1 VYDKED
7 GAKAAGLKIEQGLP
21 GVTEEVKAY
30 CNGGGIFVDAD
41 NMEDKGVTVLAR
53 FTDKVKV
60 EGGDVAAVYC
70 KVGNGAAILTGV
82 HPEYHSSMTRLMEEF
97 VRRN

>member
-7 GAKAAGLKIEQGLP
+7 GARAAGLKIEEALP
-21 GVTEEVKAY
+21 GITEEVKAY

-41 NMEDKGVTVLAR
+41 KMGDKGVSVLAR

-60 EGGDVAAVYC
+60 EGGDAAAVYC

-82 HPEYHSSMTRLMEEF
+82 HPE
-97 VRRN
+97 